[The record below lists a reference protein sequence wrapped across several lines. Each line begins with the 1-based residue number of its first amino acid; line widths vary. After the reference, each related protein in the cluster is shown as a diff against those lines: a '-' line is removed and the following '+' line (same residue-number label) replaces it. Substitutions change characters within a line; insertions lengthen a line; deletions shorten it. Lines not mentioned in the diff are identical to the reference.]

1 MNTVANV
8 VQVGE
13 QNEVLACAG
22 YPPMD
27 STAAE
32 VSTIVP
38 AGSGA
43 GDLAA
48 AVVGEAVSR
57 CTADVQS
64 NVFRDVTQESAA
76 PCHTSPHKQGGMAA
90 EIEHLGDF
98 QTEGGE
104 GVAARG
110 RASARIGFS
119 CAGNFANGVAASA
132 ATGKKQKK
140 GRVVE
145 VVRAHG
151 RKALFGRE
159 KKSGALVL
167 VALGRGLH
175 AERFPVP
182 CWIEAEQVDGR
193 WMYEGA
199 IPAPRCPQCLI
210 ASPVDCLEQP
220 CGWPKKERGAA

>member
-1 MNTVANV
+1 MSESENV

-22 YPPMD
+22 LPPMD
-27 STAAE
+27 STAGE
-32 VSTIVP
+32 VSAIAL

-48 AVVGEAVSR
+48 AVVGGAVSR
-57 CTADVQS
+57 CAADVQS
-64 NVFRDVTQESAA
+64 NVFCDVTQESVT
-76 PCHTSPHKQGGMAA
+76 PCHTTPHKQGAVAA

-104 GVAARG
+104 GVAARAP
-110 RASARIGFS
+110 ASARIGFC
-119 CAGNFANGVAASA
+119 CAGNFTNAVPASA
-132 ATGKKQKK
+132 TAAKKQKK

-193 WMYEGA
+193 WVYEGA
-199 IPAPRCPQCLI
+199 IPAPRCPQCLMT
-210 ASPVDCLEQP
+210 SPMDCLEQP

>member
-1 MNTVANV
+1 MSGSANV

-22 YPPMD
+22 CPPMD
-27 STAAE
+27 SAAGE
-32 VSTIVP
+32 VSAIVP

-43 GDLAA
+43 GELAA
-48 AVVGEAVSR
+48 EVVGGAVSR
-57 CTADVQS
+57 CPADVQS
-64 NVFRDVTQESAA
+64 NVFVTSTQESAA
-76 PCHTSPHKQGGMAA
+76 SCHTSPHKQGAVAA

-104 GVAARG
+104 GVAARSP
-110 RASARIGFS
+110 ASARIGFC
-119 CAGNFANGVAASA
+119 CAGNFANAVPASA
-132 ATGKKQKK
+132 TAAKKQKK

-159 KKSGALVL
+159 KRSGALVL

-193 WMYEGA
+193 WRYQGP
-199 IPAPRCPQCLI
+199 IPAPRCSQCLI
-210 ASPVDCLEQP
+210 ASPIDCLEQP

>member
-13 QNEVLACAG
+13 QNEVPACPAS
-22 YPPMD
+22 PPMD
-27 STAAE
+27 STAGE
-32 VSTIVP
+32 VSAIAL

-48 AVVGEAVSR
+48 QVVGKAVSHR
-57 CTADVQS
+57 PADVQS
-64 NVFRDVTQESAA
+64 NVFCDVAQESVA
-76 PCHTSPHKQGGMAA
+76 PCHTPPHNQGAVAA
-90 EIEHLGDF
+90 AIEHLGDF

-110 RASARIGFS
+110 RASARIPLF
-119 CAGNFANGVAASA
+119 CAGNFANAVP
-132 ATGKKQKK
+132 ATAGKKQKK

-167 VALGRGLH
+167 VTLGRGLH

-182 CWIEAEQVDGR
+182 CWIEAEQIDGR
-193 WMYEGA
+193 WVYEGA
-199 IPAPRCPQCLI
+199 IPAPRCPQCLM
-210 ASPVDCLEQP
+210 ASPMDCLEQP
-220 CGWPKKERGAA
+220 CGWPKKERGVA

>member
-1 MNTVANV
+1 MSASANV
-8 VQVGE
+8 VQVGA

-22 YPPMD
+22 CPPMD
-27 STAAE
+27 SAAGE
-32 VSTIVP
+32 VLAMGS

-43 GDLAA
+43 GDQGAELD
-48 AVVGEAVSR
+48 GDAVSR
-57 CTADVQS
+57 PAADVQS
-64 NVFRDVTQESAA
+64 NVLCDVMQESAA
-76 PCHTSPHKQGGMAA
+76 PCHTTPHKQGAMAA
-90 EIEHLGDF
+90 GIEHLGDF

-110 RASARIGFS
+110 RASARIGF
-119 CAGNFANGVAASA
+119 CRAGNFANAVPVPATAA
-132 ATGKKQKK
+132 KKQKK

-159 KKSGALVL
+159 KRSGALVL
-167 VALGRGLH
+167 VTLGRGLH

-182 CWIEAEQVDGR
+182 CWIEADQVDGR
-193 WMYEGA
+193 WVYEGA

-210 ASPVDCLEQP
+210 ASPMDCLEQP